1 MVITGAKSEDLAEHA
16 AKQYAK
22 MIRKCSGKKNITMT
36 KFHIENIVANVNAYF
51 KIELEKMLHFIKDCN
66 KQIKMVDNKKNVCD
80 YEPAIF
86 PGLIFRMVDPKVVL
100 LIFSSGKIVLTGG
113 KTRQ

>member
-1 MVITGAKSEDLAEHA
+1 MVITGAKSEDLAEQA

-51 KIELEKMLHFIKDCN
+51 KIELENTSCEIVF
-66 KQIKMVDNKKNVCD
+66 V
-80 YEPAIF
+80 
-86 PGLIFRMVDPKVVL
+86 LIFGSVYTRSHTLGRLSVL
-100 LIFSSGKIVLTGG
+100 LVRSTIMGQALVAYGLVVSTSSRLLP
-113 KTRQ
+113 RA